1 MYKISSH
8 ELSPVNFKLILI
20 TFLSLR
26 VYSTVALSKIL
37 LLCIKA
43 SLLLL
48 RFVLTFDYVEEISC

>member
-1 MYKISSH
+1 MYKICSH
-8 ELSPVNFKLILI
+8 ALSPVNCKSILI

-26 VYSTVALSKIL
+26 NDSTVALSKIL
-37 LLCIKA
+37 LLRIIA